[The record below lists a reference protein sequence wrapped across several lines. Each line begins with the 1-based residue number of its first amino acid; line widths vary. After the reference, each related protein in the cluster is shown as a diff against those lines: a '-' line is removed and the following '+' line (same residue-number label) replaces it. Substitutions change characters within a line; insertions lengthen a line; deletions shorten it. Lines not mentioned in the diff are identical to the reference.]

1 MVFVS
6 GVQNISGMQIA
17 KFVIT
22 WKLEHLININSFYI
36 ENVVDH

>member
-6 GVQNISGMQIA
+6 GVQNLSGMQIA
-17 KFVIT
+17 KFVIW
-22 WKLEHLININSFYI
+22 WKFEHLINIKSFYI